1 MTTLQVS
8 QDTIELQNKI
18 ISLKLS
24 LAKVIEE
31 REYIIWTIKPAIEA
45 DFQIKIGVFQLELLQ
60 LEVESRR
67 LKSMIHRIQAD
78 INRNKKPNI
87 EFIEKELQKEF
98 QKWYKQIEVEA
109 EKIKYAKERFN
120 SQMTQAES
128 SEFKKLFREL
138 VKKLHPDINPNLG
151 EKEKDLWL
159 QVIQTYNRG
168 DLDEMRALSVILEDT
183 HQVEISNINELKKQL
198 ESFKSHLKKVQEEIS
213 TIKSDHPFDLEENLS
228 DEKWVEGKQTEII
241 NGIEQWKQMIL
252 TYVDIIENL
261 LGWKVDTML
270 D

>member
-78 INRNKKPNI
+78 INRNKNRI
-87 EFIEKELQKEF
+87 L
-98 QKWYKQIEVEA
+98 
-109 EKIKYAKERFN
+109 N
-120 SQMTQAES
+120 SS
-128 SEFKKLFREL
+128 KKNCKRNSRSGIN
-138 VKKLHPDINPNLG
+138 KL
-151 EKEKDLWL
+151 
-159 QVIQTYNRG
+159 R
-168 DLDEMRALSVILEDT
+168 
-183 HQVEISNINELKKQL
+183 
-198 ESFKSHLKKVQEEIS
+198 
-213 TIKSDHPFDLEENLS
+213 
-228 DEKWVEGKQTEII
+228 
-241 NGIEQWKQMIL
+241 
-252 TYVDIIENL
+252 
-261 LGWKVDTML
+261 
-270 D
+270 